1 MAYSSIAA
9 DRITEGV
16 ARTAGA
22 IRAMVGQRLP
32 A

>member
-16 ARTAGA
+16 ARTANA
-22 IRAMVGQRLP
+22 IRRMVGAVSR
-32 A
+32 

>member
-22 IRAMVGQRLP
+22 IRRMVDATLR
-32 A
+32 